1 MAREAPYLI
10 STVIRVNGLVNKFC
24 TTCAANAL
32 ACRKTA
38 RIATHR
44 GLDGAAAPRAQDAAC
59 VR

>member
-24 TTCAANAL
+24 TACAANAL

-38 RIATHR
+38 RIATHTSL
-44 GLDGAAAPRAQDAAC
+44 GGTVAPRSKT
-59 VR
+59 